1 MRQRPSRLRSTS
13 RESRTGVPFGNEGR
27 LLRDQVRL
35 ECVTWTTS
43 ALFYCLA
50 PGPRQRDRASERG
63 GGVGEETQRGR
74 QRFQIQIIHIP
85 ESDLRLCLYVLFRN
99 NNDMLRMVI
108 VLDGI
113 ASALPFTPNGNG
125 NGDAMCD
132 AAARGNFTCPTSPP
146 LSLFSVLLSLL
157 QSLTEEPE
165 THVKAKCT
173 MVQFH

>member
-1 MRQRPSRLRSTS
+1 M
-13 RESRTGVPFGNEGR
+13 
-27 LLRDQVRL
+27 
-35 ECVTWTTS
+35 
-43 ALFYCLA
+43 
-50 PGPRQRDRASERG
+50 
-63 GGVGEETQRGR
+63 GEETQRGR

-85 ESDLRLCLYVLFRN
+85 ESDLCLCLYILFRN

-108 VLDGI
+108 VLDGL

-146 LSLFSVLLSLL
+146 LFLAVLLSLL

-173 MVQFH
+173 VYEPSQKERETRGATVNL